1 MFLRSPQFALLA
13 AGLSYNPD
21 GTVEFHGFN
30 AFEEPAY
37 GPGASNDGGSANM
50 YRQAQVEAYRNSG
63 AVKNSLPQ
71 RLAGREA
78 CMRRQARLLRH
89 DGGSK

>member
-1 MFLRSPQFALLA
+1 MGGRAAARCSTCGARLTLLVCLFLRSPQFALLA

-63 AVKNSLPQ
+63 AVKN
-71 RLAGREA
+71 
-78 CMRRQARLLRH
+78 
-89 DGGSK
+89 